1 MKSQNK
7 KLLTFLL
14 AAAFVGAAFGG
25 VASLGAVKSSADNEA
40 KTYAYTDVFGTSG
53 AAVLSAN
60 ETDAT
65 KLSVA
70 LPNGGSTYL
79 KKRDLA
85 LKWYENGAAQ
95 YFTFKFAL
103 ADKNFTSVSI
113 VIETA
118 SAWATKDEM
127 TTNTVKFTNVSGE
140 IGVSVNDGD
149 TYVVSDN
156 SLNDLTLS
164 LTEGTNYGEFG
175 VLLNGGSIGTF
186 TNVGANFAENTT
198 DITPF
203 TVKAEVPVTEGEETP
218 VKTVVNFIELN
229 KQSLALADGKLTDNA
244 APVLVVS
251 EELNGFMLGTQ
262 YAVSAETIDVLETS
276 LTTTVTYYQY
286 NPTTENVAE
295 AYTTMPS
302 TKPYLSET
310 VYKGTDDK
318 MHSVFQ
324 DEGKEY
330 LSVKY
335 TLKDKSELSSEV
347 ELAWY
352 ANAVAE
358 KDGVKYITMDRNEQ
372 GASYTFL
379 TKDDVNKTQ
388 TFAETQEY
396 KDFVAAL
403 KAETEDEN
411 GDAKLV
417 AGENTELLIP
427 TLKGLINDNN
437 GYSNLKFTIC
447 YRNIEGE
454 KTSSNL
460 TVSKLKLTLARAGR
474 YEFKIFAVD
483 KAGNQMKYYL
493 EGEEVDVT
501 SSNVWDIEEIPSFT
515 FDVKDTGLSVEDEG
529 SSDRHDDE
537 KIGGVYSPSD
547 INILGDRASSA
558 TKEFALFKVDV
569 SKFDGESSVPLTET
583 MLYEIEFATIQSR
596 AAGRLAEANGDYVN
610 FFKKIYAE
618 CLAERLGDVTADEL
632 LACEGLFV
640 EILPVDYRIDEEKH
654 PDEWKKNNQ
663 YNFSESNGSF
673 TAVEQ
678 GTYLV
683 LGVFSDS
690 EIASRKVAAYRVVF
704 ADDKDDYVDGEMT
717 EWLKNNLVS
726 VILFAVAGVML
737 IIIIV
742 LLFIKPSDETLE
754 DVEKNAAKGK
764 KEKKSKN

>member
-1 MKSQNK
+1 
-7 KLLTFLL
+7 
-14 AAAFVGAAFGG
+14 
-25 VASLGAVKSSADNEA
+25 
-40 KTYAYTDVFGTSG
+40 
-53 AAVLSAN
+53 
-60 ETDAT
+60 
-65 KLSVA
+65 

-85 LKWYENGAAQ
+85 LKWYENGAAK

-113 VIETA
+113 VIESA

-127 TTNTVKFTNVSGE
+127 TTNTVKFTNDGTAVS
-140 IGVSVNDGD
+140 VSVNDG
-149 TYVVSDN
+149 TATTVSDTD
-156 SLNDLTLS
+156 LADLTLELAAAS
-164 LTEGTNYGEFG
+164 NYGEFG
-175 VLLNGGSIGTF
+175 VLLNANPIGTF

-218 VKTVVNFIELN
+218 VKTVVELISLN
-229 KQSLALADGKLTDNA
+229 GQSLALADGKLTDSA
-244 APVLVVS
+244 APVLVIN

-295 AYTTMPS
+295 AYKTMPS
-302 TKPYLSET
+302 TKPYFSET

-318 MHSVFQ
+318 MHSVFE

-330 LSVKY
+330 ISVKY
-335 TLKDKSELSSEV
+335 TLKDKSDLSSTV

-352 ANAVAE
+352 AAAVAE
-358 KDGVKYITMDRNEQ
+358 KDGVQYITMDRNDQ

-379 TKDDVNKTQ
+379 TKDDTNKTQ

-403 KAETEDEN
+403 KVQTEDEN
-411 GDAKLV
+411 GDPVLV
-417 AGENTELLIP
+417 AGSETEFLIP
-427 TLKGLINDNN
+427 TLKGLIDDNN

-447 YRNIEGE
+447 YRNVEGE
-454 KTSSNL
+454 KTASNL

-493 EGEEVDVT
+493 DGEEVEVT
-501 SSNVWDIEEIPSFT
+501 SSNIWKIEEIPSFW
-515 FDVKDTGLSVEDEG
+515 FDVADAGLSVEDDG
-529 SSDRHDDE
+529 TSDRHDDE

-547 INILGDRASSA
+547 INVLGDKASSV

-569 SKFDGESSVPLTET
+569 SKFEGEPSVPLTEKL
-583 MLYEIEFATIQSR
+583 LYEIEFETLQSR
-596 AAGRLAEANGDYVN
+596 AAGRLLEANGDYLK
-610 FFKKIYAE
+610 FYKKIYAE
-618 CLAERLGDVTADEL
+618 CLAERMGNVTADEL

-640 EILPVDYRIDEEKH
+640 EILPVDSRIDKEDH

-663 YNFSESNGSF
+663 YNFSATDGSF
-673 TAVEQ
+673 TAVDQ
-678 GTYLV
+678 GTYIV
-683 LGVFSDS
+683 LGVFSDA

-704 ADDKDDYVDGEMT
+704 AEDKDDFVEGEMT

-726 VILFAVAGVML
+726 VILFAIAGVML
-737 IIIIV
+737 IVIIV

-754 DVEKNAAKGK
+754 YVEKKAVKGK

>member
-1 MKSQNK
+1 MKLQK
-7 KLLTFLL
+7 KKTLTFLL
-14 AAAFVGAAFGG
+14 AAAFMGAAIGG
-25 VASLGAVKSSADNEA
+25 VASLDAVKSSADA
-40 KTYAYTDVFGTSG
+40 KTYAYTDVFGASG
-53 AAVLSAN
+53 SATVAAN

-65 KLSVA
+65 KLSVS

-85 LKWYENGAAQ
+85 LKWYENGEAK

-103 ADKNFTSVSI
+103 ADKKFTSVSI
-113 VIETA
+113 VIESA

-127 TTNTVKFTNVSGE
+127 TTNTVKFTNASGAVS
-140 IGVSVNDGD
+140 VSVNGGAEHAVADED
-149 TYVVSDN
+149 LDE
-156 SLNDLTLS
+156 LTLA
-164 LTEGTNYGEFG
+164 LTAAENYGEFG
-175 VLLNGGSIGTF
+175 VLLNTNPIGTF

-203 TVKAEVPVTEGEETP
+203 TVKAEVPVTEGQETP
-218 VKTVVNFIELN
+218 EKTVVNFIELN
-229 KQSLALADGKLTDNA
+229 GQSLALTDGKLTDNA
-244 APVLVVS
+244 APVLVVN

-262 YAVSAETIDVLETS
+262 YSVSAETIDVLETS
-276 LTTTVTYYQY
+276 LTTTVTYYQF

-295 AYTTMPS
+295 AYKTMPS
-302 TKPYLSET
+302 TKPYFSET

-330 LSVKY
+330 ISVKY
-335 TLKDKSELSSEV
+335 TLKDKSDLSSDV

-352 ANAVAE
+352 ASAVAE
-358 KDGVKYITMDRNEQ
+358 KDGVKYITMDRNDQ

-379 TKDDVNKTQ
+379 TKDAAKKEQ
-388 TFAETQEY
+388 TFNETQEY

-403 KAETEDEN
+403 EKETEDL
-411 GDAKLV
+411 K

-427 TLKGLINDNN
+427 TLKGLIEDNN
-437 GYSNLKFTIC
+437 GYANLKFTIC
-447 YRNIEGE
+447 YKNVEGE

-493 EGEEVDVT
+493 DGEEVEVT
-501 SSNVWDIEEIPSFT
+501 SSNIWKIEEIPSFS
-515 FDVKDTGLSVEDEG
+515 FDVADTGLSIEDDG
-529 SSDRHDDE
+529 TSDRHDDE

-547 INILGDRASSA
+547 INVLGDQASSVA
-558 TKEFALFKVDV
+558 KEFALFKVDV
-569 SKFDGESSVPLTET
+569 SKFEGESSLPLTET
-583 MLYEIEFATIQSR
+583 LLYEIEFETLQAR
-596 AAGRLAEANGDYVN
+596 AAGRLAEANGDYTN
-610 FFKKIYAE
+610 FYKKIYAE
-618 CLAERLGDVTADEL
+618 CLAERMGDVTADEL

-640 EILPVDYRIDEEKH
+640 EILPVDSRVDEEKH

-663 YNFSESNGSF
+663 YNFSATDGSF

-678 GTYLV
+678 GTYIV
-683 LGVFSDS
+683 LGVFSDA

-704 ADDKDDYVDGEMT
+704 AEDKDDFVEGEMT

-726 VILFAVAGVML
+726 VILFAIAGVML
-737 IIIIV
+737 IVIIV

-754 DVEKNAAKGK
+754 DVEKKAVKGK